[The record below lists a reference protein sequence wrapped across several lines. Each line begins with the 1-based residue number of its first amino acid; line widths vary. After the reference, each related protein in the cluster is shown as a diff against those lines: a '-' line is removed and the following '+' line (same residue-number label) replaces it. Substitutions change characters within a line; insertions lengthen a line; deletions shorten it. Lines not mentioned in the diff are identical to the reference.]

1 MCYDLYMKFHS
12 TIPLFWNDFS
22 GLSNCTLE
30 QVVDYIK
37 REEVIVLQQSIR
49 EGGGGVIYSDKS
61 MQYCKAIYMHTC
73 NVILLTPSELSSGR
87 LHQVAYLP
95 FPFNY
100 LYLQFSSLFY

>member
-49 EGGGGVIYSDKS
+49 EGGGGGVYIATNLCNTVKRF
-61 MQYCKAIYMHTC
+61 TC
-73 NVILLTPSELSSGR
+73 IHVMLFCSLPRSFP
-87 LHQVAYLP
+87 VADCIK
-95 FPFNY
+95 
-100 LYLQFSSLFY
+100 